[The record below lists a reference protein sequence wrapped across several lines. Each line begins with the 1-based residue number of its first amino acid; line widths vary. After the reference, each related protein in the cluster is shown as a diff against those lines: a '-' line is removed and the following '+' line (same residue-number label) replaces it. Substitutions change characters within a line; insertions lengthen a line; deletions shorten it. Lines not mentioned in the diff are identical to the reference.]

1 MNYCHKTWRAIRA
14 AVLRRDEYLC
24 QECRRY
30 GITTDGTEVHHVL
43 PVEQC
48 VGGYERL
55 KYDSRNL
62 VTLCRDCHNAMHNR
76 TDDTLTERGET
87 LLRRSGVLRLGKNPP
102 PRLNSKYLCMGNRA
116 RGRNS
121 NRAELSDFVGEM
133 YDDRG
138 KTEENQAI

>member
-102 PRLNSKYLCMGNRA
+102 PQV
-116 RGRNS
+116 
-121 NRAELSDFVGEM
+121 E
-133 YDDRG
+133 
-138 KTEENQAI
+138 